1 MGQREPGIIPA
12 AEWGEKPRETVTVKP
27 AASRISQIRKA
38 LLPGRCQYRG
48 QSCYTNASPGCFWRP
63 GDFLLPGTMVPHAF
77 YRKHDSYSKPPGRG
91 RTADLSRPAFQK
103 NFCAICRSFHVPETR
118 AVL

>member
-38 LLPGRCQYRG
+38 LLP
-48 QSCYTNASPGCFWRP
+48 
-63 GDFLLPGTMVPHAF
+63 D
-77 YRKHDSYSKPPGRG
+77 RG
-91 RTADLSRPAFQK
+91 RSATKCKGLLRPAAYGSRAFLFAK
-103 NFCAICRSFHVPETR
+103 PKRRSSRIFP
-118 AVL
+118 

>member
-38 LLPGRCQYRG
+38 LLPDRCHHRGRSAKCKG
-48 QSCYTNASPGCFWRP
+48 IAPGCHRQP
-63 GDFLLPGTMVPHAF
+63 GVFFA
-77 YRKHDSYSKPPGRG
+77 KPKR
-91 RTADLSRPAFQK
+91 RSSRIFP
-103 NFCAICRSFHVPETR
+103 
-118 AVL
+118 